1 MKIMDANRINEKR
14 EIYSFV
20 GCMHR
25 EGEEKQTINIIT
37 SLFLKEEK
45 KSFVFRKFE
54 LRG

>member
-25 EGEEKQTINIIT
+25 ERETNDKHYYIFVSEGR
-37 SLFLKEEK
+37 EK
-45 KSFVFRKFE
+45 KVLCLE
-54 LRG
+54 NLN